1 MNLFDYMGE
10 VKKETESPL
19 ASRLRPTTLEEVV
32 GQQHIIGKGKL
43 LYRAIKADKL
53 SYLTNDVLENSIV
66 KVFDEKTMEMVETPM
81 YNEEKLSGNDAYD
94 LFLSGAVPLVTIENP
109 NAKREKELYIFRDS
123 YGSSLAPLIVEGYS
137 KITLIDLRYIAS
149 NLLTNFIEFKEGS
162 DALFIYCVDVFNNS
176 TMLKVF

>member
-1 MNLFDYMGE
+1 M
-10 VKKETESPL
+10 
-19 ASRLRPTTLEEVV
+19 
-32 GQQHIIGKGKL
+32 
-43 LYRAIKADKL
+43 
-53 SYLTNDVLENSIV
+53 DVLENSIV